1 MYTLL
6 IVDDEAIIA
15 DGLYEVFQNLNSLE
29 LDVYKAYSGDEA
41 MELLKKTRIDIV
53 LTDIRMPGMSG
64 LQLMEHIQNRW
75 PKCKLYF

>member
-41 MELLKKTRIDIV
+41 MELLKKTRYRHSTYRYTYARNEWTAAYGTYSKPMAKV
-53 LTDIRMPGMSG
+53 
-64 LQLMEHIQNRW
+64 
-75 PKCKLYF
+75 

>member
-41 MELLKKTRIDIV
+41 MELLKKTQYRHSTYRYACWNEWTAAYGTYSKPMAKV
-53 LTDIRMPGMSG
+53 
-64 LQLMEHIQNRW
+64 
-75 PKCKLYF
+75 